1 MQGKAEIRET
11 VAGYAAAI
19 LRGEEVSLYS
29 HWKHSA
35 DNGNYSFL
43 GLGLNIYFLDESC

>member
-19 LRGEEVSLYS
+19 LRGEEASRYLWENARLIKAIIV
-29 HWKHSA
+29 
-35 DNGNYSFL
+35 F
-43 GLGLNIYFLDESC
+43 

>member
-29 HWKHSA
+29 H
-35 DNGNYSFL
+35 GNTRRITAMIVF
-43 GLGLNIYFLDESC
+43 